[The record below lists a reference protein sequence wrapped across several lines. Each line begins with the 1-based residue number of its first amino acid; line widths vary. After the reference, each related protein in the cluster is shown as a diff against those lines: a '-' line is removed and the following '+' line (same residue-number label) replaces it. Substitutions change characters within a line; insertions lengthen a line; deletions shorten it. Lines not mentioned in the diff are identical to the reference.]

1 MNNAGRV
8 VGIAA
13 AFYNAIRAERKGGP
27 LNQCAS
33 ITFIVPRK
41 YVRISPETR
50 KGNTRANARYYLP
63 LLAPDPLFLSPSLLH
78 STESLLIAIRRR
90 ERPGEGYYP
99 TPPPP
104 PPSREAERDKL
115 SRAII
120 SNSFHANPRRCFTT
134 FSPSVLL
141 IAA

>member
-1 MNNAGRV
+1 VNNAERV
-8 VGIAA
+8 DGIAA

-41 YVRISPETR
+41 YVRISPETQ

-63 LLAPDPLFLSPSLLH
+63 LLAPDPHFLSPPLPLPFRSLGIVAH
-78 STESLLIAIRRR
+78 CYKK
-90 ERPGEGYYP
+90 ERDPEKYYP
-99 TPPPP
+99 TPPS
-104 PPSREAERDKL
+104 PSHEAERDKL

-134 FSPSVLL
+134 FPRASY
-141 IAA
+141 